1 MQNHNHAH
9 YKSAQKVEVDIH
21 NMTGDQARRYLEQFL
36 GRLDGSVKEV
46 TVIHGY
52 SGGTVL
58 RDMVRKSLKHPR
70 IQSKYVSMNP
80 GVTILVLS

>member
-1 MQNHNHAH
+1 MQNQNHARF
-9 YKSAQKVEVDIH
+9 KTAQKVEVDIH
-21 NMTGDQARRYLEQFL
+21 NMTRDQAQRYLEQFL

-58 RDMVRKSLKHPR
+58 RDMVRNSLKHPR
-70 IQSKYVSMNP
+70 IRSKYLSMNP
-80 GVTILVLS
+80 GVTILLLN